1 VEHALDDDRTT
12 FYSLERAGRE
22 DLRSHVCPGVEV
34 IPAVRVEKLNFS
46 YADGKPVLGGI
57 TFSVSEGESFGVI
70 GPNGAGKSTMLLH
83 LNGIL
88 PEKQSSSP
96 SIFIHDQPICEETL
110 ENIRRTVGVL
120 FQNPDDQLFCPTV
133 YEDVAFGPQQFGI
146 SKEAIKE
153 IVDDCLTK
161 VGLRGFEHRSP
172 HHLSRGE
179 KQRVCL
185 AGVLACQ
192 PKILVLDEPT
202 SDLDPR
208 GKRDLIRLL
217 KTIPATKIIASH
229 DLELVFQLCARTI
242 VLDKGEVV
250 AEGVT
255 SDILSDEVLMLEH
268 GLEKPHILQHSHP
281 HTSAEKPS

>member
-1 VEHALDDDRTT
+1 MRQ
-12 FYSLERAGRE
+12 
-22 DLRSHVCPGVEV
+22 GVEV
-34 IPAVRVEKLNFS
+34 NPAVKVENLSFS
-46 YADGKPVLGGI
+46 YADGKSVLGSI
-57 TFSVSEGESFGVI
+57 SFSVSEGENFGVI

-88 PEKQSSSP
+88 PEKKLSP
-96 SIFIHDQPICEETL
+96 PSVYILGQPICEETL
-110 ENIRRTVGVL
+110 ESIRRTVGVL

-133 YEDVAFGPQQFGI
+133 FEDVAFGPEQFGI
-146 SKEAIKE
+146 SKEAVKE
-153 IVDDCLTK
+153 IVTDCLLK
-161 VGLRGFEHRSP
+161 VGLHGFERRSP

-229 DLELVFQLCARTI
+229 DLELVFQLCGRTI
-242 VLDKGEVV
+242 VIDKGGVV
-250 AEGVT
+250 AEGFT
-255 SDILSDEVLMLEH
+255 ADILSDEALMLEH
-268 GLEKPHILQHSHP
+268 GLEKPHILLHSHP
-281 HTSAEKPS
+281 HVSA